1 MYQRQVYWP
10 KSTEDPEA
18 NAEFSQRARAFQI
31 DVETAKERFYRDF
44 KSLQ

>member
-1 MYQRQVYWP
+1 MLNSLSAP
-10 KSTEDPEA
+10 GL
-18 NAEFSQRARAFQI
+18 FQI